1 MTFLQRYEDFY
12 GQYRQKFEDT
22 EVPKALA
29 TLSAD
34 ARRRVEN
41 GEGEVPIELL
51 AEVRD
56 GELEEKQ
63 KIATMTAIAGTWS
76 NAASDTYWHAGP
88 VGGDAFSERVGIGLM
103 HPGGRAFTP
112 LLKRIEVILD
122 ESVESPSENDALEV
136 LAFLLNLDA
145 QESRKKG
152 ES

>member
-1 MTFLQRYEDFY
+1 
-12 GQYRQKFEDT
+12 
-22 EVPKALA
+22 
-29 TLSAD
+29 
-34 ARRRVEN
+34 
-41 GEGEVPIELL
+41 
-51 AEVRD
+51 
-56 GELEEKQ
+56 
-63 KIATMTAIAGTWS
+63 
-76 NAASDTYWHAGP
+76 
-88 VGGDAFSERVGIGLM
+88 M

>member
-41 GEGEVPIELL
+41 GEGEFPIELL

-88 VGGDAFSERVGIGLM
+88 WAETRSPNGSELDSCTQAGERSPRFS
-103 HPGGRAFTP
+103 
-112 LLKRIEVILD
+112 
-122 ESVESPSENDALEV
+122 SAL
-136 LAFLLNLDA
+136 
-145 QESRKKG
+145 R
-152 ES
+152 

>member
-34 ARRRVEN
+34 ARQRVEN
-41 GEGEVPIELL
+41 GEGEFPVELL

-56 GELEEKQ
+56 GVLDRKQ
-63 KIATMTAIAGTWS
+63 KIATMTAIAGTWL
-76 NAASDTYWHAGP
+76 NTAADTYWYAGP
-88 VGGDAFSERVGIGLM
+88 VGGDDFSERVGIGLM

-112 LLKRIEVILD
+112 LLKRIEVILK
-122 ESVESPSENDALEV
+122 EGEESPINNEA
-136 LAFLLNLDA
+136 LNLLAYFANTDA
-145 QESRKKG
+145 QKARG
-152 ES
+152 EGQF

>member
-34 ARRRVEN
+34 ARQRVEN
-41 GEGEVPIELL
+41 GEGEFPVELL

-56 GELEEKQ
+56 GALDRKQ
-63 KIATMTAIAGTWS
+63 KIATMTAIAGTWL
-76 NAASDTYWHAGP
+76 NTAADTYWHAGP
-88 VGGDAFSERVGIGLM
+88 VGGDDFSERVGIGLM

-112 LLKRIEVILD
+112 LLKRIEVILK
-122 ESVESPSENDALEV
+122 EGEESPINNEA
-136 LAFLLNLDA
+136 LNLLAYFANTDA
-145 QESRKKG
+145 QKARG
-152 ES
+152 EGQF